1 MSAIPER
8 RRRRT
13 LTAVV
18 LGVVGIL
25 ALPGGLAYGVNS
37 LLNSTSGKAVD
48 TSVLT
53 RVPSTPAALLVGVD
67 ETDTVTM
74 LAMFAL
80 LPGGNGGTIVSIPV
94 GANAEITK
102 TGIIHRI
109 ADTYKTAGFDAFV
122 NDVSGLLNISFSA
135 TALMTTTQLGE
146 MLTPLGER
154 QVVLD
159 QPVLAAT
166 LNGAPR
172 QVLGAGTQNVDG
184 RGLADLLIAAQPGK
198 VESSRWPLQKSL
210 WQVIAATGGDGE
222 PSPTIPVEASS
233 TTSVPESTAS
243 TETSVGTDTS
253 ENEALP
259 EDVPGFFNALM
270 SGRVQYWQLSGTL
283 ITEPQRNPLRTDL
296 YELDGGEVIVV
307 MATVAPSAVAPANS
321 SLSFMIDT
329 PYEDAQIVRQAALR
343 IAYVG
348 GNVLIVRHIGGT
360 PAPKTSVRYDVES
373 VRTDMES
380 FTTLFGPLNFI
391 LTPERVEG
399 IDAQIIL
406 GEDFKAFI
414 GSEEGAVI
422 ATTTTSTI
430 AD

>member
-13 LTAVV
+13 MTAVV

-37 LLNSTSGKAVD
+37 LLNSTSGNAVD

-80 LPGGNGGTIVSIPV
+80 LPGGKGGTIVSIPV

-102 TGIIHRI
+102 NGIIHRI
-109 ADTYKTAGFDAFV
+109 ADTYKTAGFEAFV
-122 NDVSGLLNISFSA
+122 NDVGGLLNVSFSA
-135 TALMTTTQLGE
+135 SALMTTPQLGD
-146 MLTPLGER
+146 MLMPLGER
-154 QVVLD
+154 QINVD
-159 QPVLAAT
+159 QPVYAAT

-172 QVLGAGTQNVDG
+172 QVLSVGTQTLDG
-184 RGLADLLIAAQPGK
+184 RGLADALIAAQPGK

-210 WQVIAATGGDGE
+210 WQMVASVGGDGE
-222 PSPTIPVEASS
+222 PSPTIPAEAGSS
-233 TTSVPESTAS
+233 TTSAS
-243 TETSVGTDTS
+243 TSVSTPVVEEDAPT
-253 ENEALP
+253 
-259 EDVPGFFNALM
+259 DVPGFFNALM

-283 ITEPQRNPLRTDL
+283 VTEPQRNPLRTDL
-296 YELDGGEVIVV
+296 YDLDGGEVIVV

-329 PYEDAQIVRQAALR
+329 PYDDAQIVRQAALR
-343 IAYVG
+343 ISYVG

-360 PAPKTSVRYDVES
+360 AAPKTTVRYDAES
-373 VRTDMES
+373 VRTDLES
-380 FTTLFGPLNFI
+380 FTTLFGPLNFVQS
-391 LTPERVEG
+391 PERVEG

-406 GEDFKAFI
+406 GDDFKAFI